1 MMEWIV
7 SSSLLI
13 LVVLLL
19 RAVLGKRISAGLRYG
34 LWAVVLARLL
44 VPVSLFSL
52 AIMALPAV
60 EPPEALR
67 QESIYVLPV
76 ESRPAE
82 ESTVRFLE
90 DGQIEDP
97 ASFGYARLEDEGR
110 TVTRYAEKISP
121 LELLGWIWAAG
132 AAVMA
137 IFLIIANVRFAIRLR
152 RVRRLLKDTGAPV
165 PVYAAPALPSP
176 CLSGLFR
183 PAVYVTEEAAADPA
197 MLRHVLAHELT
208 HYRHLDHLWSVLR
221 GVVLAVHWWNP
232 LVWLA
237 VVCSRRDGELACDE
251 GALKRLGDGER
262 AAYGETL
269 LALVTAKSKPADLLS
284 FATTMTSGKRNLRER
299 IQRIAAQPKRLAGA
313 MVAVVALLTLS
324 TLAAFGQAKE
334 APAASSHDDAWK
346 TAVITVQEN
355 GIPYIQYED
364 GKKDLSEAPIPAPRE
379 WADADQAERNQA
391 QYLSFSPH
399 IWAELVSPTDGW
411 LVTCYASGE
420 SADTYVYKTADGG
433 ITWTEVSMP
442 GTNWHIAAVGFLTP
456 DRLIVAQQLY
466 EGEAPCLITKDG
478 GETWE
483 KVDLPDV
490 QVLSIGPAGPNTQT
504 IVMEVGRY
512 EEGPVTC
519 FMRSPDMG
527 DTWYLSYPT
536 YPATTIQADLDHDGI
551 LEDLSISRFRRDAG
565 YDFWSLL
572 WLSQREKPDKPA
584 AYHRDSWTGMAAT
597 VHPDWTAYFLCR
609 MDGEDYLLRYT
620 PYMSC
625 GLAEYSYKLFYLT
638 VYGEEVVVQE
648 NSLEFDI
655 NFESDQADRHQFD
668 PRAISAFMEEINAL
682 LANSEQLVNTD
693 EYLQETFHKEGR
705 LYDSLGWLDGN
716 EYGFSRDENRSLLEN
731 LLVYRNKAAES
742 AAFPYVSEVLFS
754 LRKEDIRMMSWGG
767 TNISYSRSKS
777 LVADTLNGLAGS
789 VEYLTDVDGDFSCG
803 SASIGYVRNGSETQ
817 HTILLEITETDEL
830 ENLVRITCAGEMTVL
845 IYSENPDND
854 SHYLRSV
861 PYSITAYVEDETL
874 YRMVYCNDALWE
886 D

>member
-1 MMEWIV
+1 MMEWIA

-13 LVVLLL
+13 LAVLFL

-34 LWAVVLARLL
+34 LWSVVLARLL

-52 AIMALPAV
+52 SVIALPAV

-76 ESRPAE
+76 ESKPAE
-82 ESTVRFLE
+82 ESGVRFAE
-90 DGQIEDP
+90 DGRIEAPD
-97 ASFGYARLEDEGR
+97 SFGYARLEDEGR
-110 TVTRYAEKISP
+110 TVIRYTEKVS
-121 LELLGWIWAAG
+121 LMELLGWIWAAG

-137 IFLIIANVRFAIRLR
+137 VVLIIANVRFTIRLR
-152 RVRRLLKDTGAPV
+152 RVRRPLEGTSAPV
-165 PVYAAPALPSP
+165 PVYTAMGLPSP
-176 CLSGLFR
+176 CLVGLFC
-183 PAVYVTEEAAADPA
+183 PAVYVPGEAAANPA
-197 MLRHVLAHELT
+197 TLRHVLAHELT
-208 HYRHLDHLWSVLR
+208 HYSHRDHLWSVLR
-221 GVVLAVHWWNP
+221 GVALAVHWWNP

-251 GALKRLGDGER
+251 GALKRLGEGER

-284 FATTMTSGKRNLRER
+284 FATTMTSGKRSLKER
-299 IQRIAAQPKRLAGA
+299 IQRIAQQPKRLAGA
-313 MVAVVALLTLS
+313 MVAVIALLSLS

-334 APAASSHDDAWK
+334 APVAGSHDDAWK

-355 GIPYIQYED
+355 GAPYIQYEN
-364 GKKDLSEAPIPAPRE
+364 GKEDLSGEPIPAPRE
-379 WADADQAERNQA
+379 WADDDLAERSEA
-391 QYLSFSPH
+391 KYLLSSPH
-399 IWAELVSPTDGW
+399 IWAKLVSPSDGW
-411 LVTCYASGE
+411 LVACSRGE
-420 SADTYVYKTADGG
+420 VIDTYVYKTADGG

-483 KVDLPDV
+483 EVDLPDL
-490 QVLSIGPAGPNTQT
+490 QVLSVGPAGPNTQT
-504 IVMEVGRY
+504 IVIEAGRY

-551 LEDLSISRFRRDAG
+551 PEDLTLSRSRRDAG

-572 WLSQREKPDKPA
+572 WLSQRGKPDKPA
-584 AYHRDSWTGMAAT
+584 PYHRDSWTGMAT
-597 VHPDWTAYFLCR
+597 SVHPDWTAFFLCR
-609 MDGEDYLLRYT
+609 MDGEDYLLQYT

-668 PRAISAFMEEINAL
+668 PRAVNAFMEEINAL

-693 EYLQETFHKEGR
+693 EYLQETFQKEGR

-716 EYGFSRDENRSLLEN
+716 EYGFSRDKNRSLLEN
-731 LLVYRNKAAES
+731 LLVYRNRAAES
-742 AAFPYVSEVLFS
+742 AAFPYVSDVLSS

-767 TNISYSRSKS
+767 TNISYRRNKS

-789 VEYLTDVDGDFSCG
+789 VEYLTDVDGDFSRG
-803 SASIGYVRNGSETQ
+803 SAFIGYISDGSETQ

-830 ENLVRITCAGEMTVL
+830 ENIVRITCKGETTVL

-861 PYSITAYVEDETL
+861 PYAITAYVEDETL

>member
-1 MMEWIV
+1 MMEWIA

-13 LVVLLL
+13 LAVLFL

-34 LWAVVLARLL
+34 LWSVVLARLL

-52 AIMALPAV
+52 SVIALPAV

-76 ESRPAE
+76 ESKPAE
-82 ESTVRFLE
+82 GSGVRFAE
-90 DGQIEDP
+90 DGRIEAPD
-97 ASFGYARLEDEGR
+97 SFGYARLEDEGR

-137 IFLIIANVRFAIRLR
+137 VVLIIANVRFTIRLR
-152 RVRRLLKDTGAPV
+152 RVRRPLEGTSAPV
-165 PVYAAPALPSP
+165 PVYTAMGLPSP
-176 CLSGLFR
+176 CLVGLFC
-183 PAVYVTEEAAADPA
+183 PAVYVTGEAAANPA
-197 MLRHVLAHELT
+197 TLRHVLAHELT
-208 HYRHLDHLWSVLR
+208 HYSHRDHLWSVLR
-221 GVVLAVHWWNP
+221 GVALAVHWWNP
-232 LVWLA
+232 LVWLT

-251 GALKRLGDGER
+251 GALKRLGEGER

-269 LALVTAKSKPADLLS
+269 LALVTTKSKPADLLS
-284 FATTMTSGKRNLRER
+284 FATTMTSGKRSLKER
-299 IQRIAAQPKRLAGA
+299 IQRIAQQPKRLAGA
-313 MVAVVALLTLS
+313 MVAVIALLSLS

-334 APAASSHDDAWK
+334 APAAGSHDDAWK
-346 TAVITVQEN
+346 NAVITVQEN
-355 GIPYIQYED
+355 GIPYIQYEN
-364 GKKDLSEAPIPAPRE
+364 GREDLSGEPIPAPRE
-379 WADADQAERNQA
+379 WADDDLAERSEA
-391 QYLSFSPH
+391 RYLPSSPH

-411 LVTCYASGE
+411 LVACYGRGE
-420 SADTYVYKTADGG
+420 AADAYVYKTSDSGM
-433 ITWTEVSMP
+433 TWSETAMP
-442 GTNWHIAAVGFLTP
+442 GTGWHIAAVGFLTP

-483 KVDLPDV
+483 EVDLPDV
-490 QVLSIGPAGPNTQT
+490 QVLSVGPAGPNTQT
-504 IVMEVGRY
+504 IVIEAGRY

-551 LEDLSISRFRRDAG
+551 PEDLTLSRSRRDAG

-572 WLSQREKPDKPA
+572 WLSQRGKPDKPA
-584 AYHRDSWTGMAAT
+584 AYHRDSWTGMAT
-597 VHPDWTAYFLCR
+597 SVHPDWTAFFLCR
-609 MDGEDYLLRYT
+609 MDGEDYLLQYT

-668 PRAISAFMEEINAL
+668 PRAVNAFMEEINAL

-716 EYGFSRDENRSLLEN
+716 EYGFSRAENRSLLEN
-731 LLVYRNKAAES
+731 LLIYRNQALAEAAVPHAEKLLADITADDIQFMQGSRGVSKTDIVRVLNSLSAKVTLSSEERDAGSHPRRYLVGYTRDDSQHHTICLEAGAAEG
-742 AAFPYVSEVLFS
+742 EVYLDF
-754 LRKEDIRMMSWGG
+754 EG
-767 TNISYSRSKS
+767 T
-777 LVADTLNGLAGS
+777 V
-789 VEYLTDVDGDFSCG
+789 
-803 SASIGYVRNGSETQ
+803 
-817 HTILLEITETDEL
+817 
-830 ENLVRITCAGEMTVL
+830 TVPF
-845 IYSENPDND
+845 YSENPDND
-854 SHYLRSV
+854 AMYLRDV
-861 PYSITAYVEDETL
+861 PYSITGIVDDTE
-874 YRMVYCNDALWE
+874 LWQLVTE
-886 D
+886 NG

>member
-1 MMEWIV
+1 MMEWIA

-13 LVVLLL
+13 LAVLFL

-34 LWAVVLARLL
+34 LWSVVLARLL

-52 AIMALPAV
+52 SVIALPAV

-76 ESRPAE
+76 ESKPAE
-82 ESTVRFLE
+82 ESGVRFAE
-90 DGQIEDP
+90 DGRIEAPD
-97 ASFGYARLEDEGR
+97 SFGYARLEDEGR
-110 TVTRYAEKISP
+110 TVIRYTEKVS
-121 LELLGWIWAAG
+121 LMELLGWIWAAG

-137 IFLIIANVRFAIRLR
+137 VVLIIANVRFTIRLR
-152 RVRRLLKDTGAPV
+152 RVRRPLEGTSAPV
-165 PVYAAPALPSP
+165 PVYTAMGLPSP
-176 CLSGLFR
+176 CLVGLFC
-183 PAVYVTEEAAADPA
+183 PAVYVTGEAAANPA
-197 MLRHVLAHELT
+197 TLRHVLAHELT
-208 HYRHLDHLWSVLR
+208 HYSHRDHLWSVLR
-221 GVVLAVHWWNP
+221 GVALAVHWWNP

-251 GALKRLGDGER
+251 GALKRLGEGER

-284 FATTMTSGKRNLRER
+284 FATTMTGGKRSLKER
-299 IQRIAAQPKRLAGA
+299 IRRIAQQPKRLAGA
-313 MVAVVALLTLS
+313 MVAVIALLSLS

-334 APAASSHDDAWK
+334 APAAGSHDDAWK
-346 TAVITVQEN
+346 NAVITVQEN
-355 GIPYIQYED
+355 GIPYIQYEN
-364 GKKDLSEAPIPAPRE
+364 GREDLSGEPIPAPRE
-379 WADADQAERNQA
+379 WADDDLAERSEA
-391 QYLSFSPH
+391 RYLPSSPH

-411 LVTCYASGE
+411 LVACYGRGE
-420 SADTYVYKTADGG
+420 AADAYVYKTSDSGM
-433 ITWTEVSMP
+433 TWSETAMP
-442 GTNWHIAAVGFLTP
+442 GTGWHIAAVGFLTP

-483 KVDLPDV
+483 KVDLLDV

-536 YPATTIQADLDHDGI
+536 YPATTIQADLDHDGTP
-551 LEDLSISRFRRDAG
+551 EKLSISRSHQEYYER
-565 YDFWSLL
+565 WSLL
-572 WLSQREKPDKPA
+572 WLSPLEKPDKPLLD
-584 AYHRDSWTGMAAT
+584 YSWHGMAAS
-597 VHPDWTAYFLCR
+597 VHPDWTSFFLCQ
-609 MDGEDYLLRYT
+609 MDGEDYLLQYT
-620 PYMSC
+620 PYMST
-625 GLAEYSYKLFYLT
+625 GLGEYSYKLFYLT
-638 VYGEEVVVQE
+638 AKGEEVVVQE
-648 NSLEFDI
+648 NFLEFDI
-655 NFESDQADRHQFD
+655 NFEAEFADRHQFD
-668 PRAISAFMEEINAL
+668 PRAINAFMEKINAL

-767 TNISYSRSKS
+767 TNISYRRSKS

-789 VEYLTDVDGDFSCG
+789 VEYLTDVDGDFSRG
-803 SASIGYVRNGSETQ
+803 SAFIGYISDGSETQ

-830 ENLVRITCAGEMTVL
+830 ENIVRITCKGETTVL

-861 PYSITAYVEDETL
+861 PYAITAYVEDETL

>member
-1 MMEWIV
+1 MAK
-7 SSSLLI
+7 SSLVI
-13 LVVLLL
+13 
-19 RAVLGKRISAGLRYG
+19 
-34 LWAVVLARLL
+34 
-44 VPVSLFSL
+44 
-52 AIMALPAV
+52 
-60 EPPEALR
+60 
-67 QESIYVLPV
+67 V
-76 ESRPAE
+76 ESPAKAKTIGKYLGPGYQVKACMGHLRDLPKSTLSVDIENNFEPNYRPIKGK
-82 ESTVRFLE
+82 E
-90 DGQIEDP
+90 DIINDLKKSAKASELVYLATDP
-97 ASFGYARLEDEGR
+97 DREGE
-110 TVTRYAEKISP
+110 AISWH
-121 LELLGWIWAAG
+121 LKELLGLSDEKARRVTFNEITKRVVNESIAQPREIDQSLVDAQQARRILDRIVGYQLSPLLWKKIRSGLSAGRVQSVATRMVCDREHEIAAFQPQEYWSLDAKLSADG
-132 AAVMA
+132 TERTAFLAHYHGENGKKKELNSIEEVEAVVEAVKNAAFAVRSVKRQDKQRSPSPPFTTSTLQQEASRKLSMTPRRTMA
-137 IFLIIANVRFAIRLR
+137 I
-152 RVRRLLKDTGAPV
+152 
-165 PVYAAPALPSP
+165 
-176 CLSGLFR
+176 
-183 PAVYVTEEAAADPA
+183 
-197 MLRHVLAHELT
+197 
-208 HYRHLDHLWSVLR
+208 
-221 GVVLAVHWWNP
+221 
-232 LVWLA
+232 
-237 VVCSRRDGELACDE
+237 
-251 GALKRLGDGER
+251 
-262 AAYGETL
+262 
-269 LALVTAKSKPADLLS
+269 
-284 FATTMTSGKRNLRER
+284 
-299 IQRIAAQPKRLAGA
+299 
-313 MVAVVALLTLS
+313 
-324 TLAAFGQAKE
+324 
-334 APAASSHDDAWK
+334 
-346 TAVITVQEN
+346 
-355 GIPYIQYED
+355 
-364 GKKDLSEAPIPAPRE
+364 
-379 WADADQAERNQA
+379 
-391 QYLSFSPH
+391 
-399 IWAELVSPTDGW
+399 
-411 LVTCYASGE
+411 
-420 SADTYVYKTADGG
+420 
-433 ITWTEVSMP
+433 
-442 GTNWHIAAVGFLTP
+442 
-456 DRLIVAQQLY
+456 AQQLY

-609 MDGEDYLLRYT
+609 MDGEDYLLQYT

-682 LANSEQLVNTD
+682 LASSEQLVNTD

-731 LLVYRNKAAES
+731 LLVYRNKAVES

-767 TNISYSRSKS
+767 TNMSYRRSKS
-777 LVADTLNGLAGS
+777 LVADTLNGLAGK
-789 VEYLTDVDGDFSCG
+789 VEYLTGVDGDFSRG
-803 SASIGYVRNGSETQ
+803 GASIGYVRNGSETQ

>member
-1 MMEWIV
+1 MMEWIA

-13 LVVLLL
+13 LAVLFL

-34 LWAVVLARLL
+34 LWSVVLARLL

-52 AIMALPAV
+52 SVIALPAV

-76 ESRPAE
+76 ESKPAE
-82 ESTVRFLE
+82 ESGVRFAE
-90 DGQIEDP
+90 DGRIEAPD
-97 ASFGYARLEDEGR
+97 SFGYARLEDEGR

-137 IFLIIANVRFAIRLR
+137 VVLIIANVRFTIRLR
-152 RVRRLLKDTGAPV
+152 RVRRPLEGTSAPV
-165 PVYAAPALPSP
+165 PVYTAMGLPSP
-176 CLSGLFR
+176 CLVGLFC
-183 PAVYVTEEAAADPA
+183 PAVYVTEEAAANPA
-197 MLRHVLAHELT
+197 TLRHVLAHELT
-208 HYRHLDHLWSVLR
+208 HYSHRDHLWSVLR
-221 GVVLAVHWWNP
+221 GVALAVHWWNP

-251 GALKRLGDGER
+251 GALKRLGGGER
-262 AAYGETL
+262 TAYGETL

-284 FATTMTSGKRNLRER
+284 FATTMTGGKRSLKER
-299 IQRIAAQPKRLAGA
+299 IQRIAQQPKRLAGA
-313 MVAVVALLTLS
+313 MVAVIALLSLS

-334 APAASSHDDAWK
+334 APAAGSHDDAWK
-346 TAVITVQEN
+346 NAVITVQEN
-355 GIPYIQYED
+355 GIPYIQYEN
-364 GKKDLSEAPIPAPRE
+364 GREDLSGEPIPAPRE
-379 WADADQAERNQA
+379 WADDDLAERSEA
-391 QYLSFSPH
+391 RYLPSSPH

-411 LVTCYASGE
+411 LVACYGRGE
-420 SADTYVYKTADGG
+420 AADAYVYKTSDSGM
-433 ITWTEVSMP
+433 TWSETAMP
-442 GTNWHIAAVGFLTP
+442 GTGWHIAAVGFLTP
-456 DRLIVAQQLY
+456 DRLIVAQQLLD
-466 EGEAPCLITKDG
+466 GEAPCLITKDG

-483 KVDLPDV
+483 EVDLPDV
-490 QVLSIGPAGPNTQT
+490 QVLSVGPAGPNTQT
-504 IVMEVGRY
+504 IVIEAGRY

-551 LEDLSISRFRRDAG
+551 PEDLTLSRSRRDAG

-572 WLSQREKPDKPA
+572 WLSQRGKPDKPA
-584 AYHRDSWTGMAAT
+584 PYHRDSWAGMATT
-597 VHPDWTAYFLCR
+597 VHPDWTAFFLCR
-609 MDGEDYLLRYT
+609 MDGEDYLLQYT

-668 PRAISAFMEEINAL
+668 PRAVNAFMEEINAL

-693 EYLQETFHKEGR
+693 EYLQETFQKEGR

-731 LLVYRNKAAES
+731 LLVYRNRAAES
-742 AAFPYVSEVLFS
+742 AAFPYVSDVLSS

-767 TNISYSRSKS
+767 TNISYRRSKS

-789 VEYLTDVDGDFSCG
+789 VEYLTDVDGDFSRG
-803 SASIGYVRNGSETQ
+803 SAFIGYISDGSETQ

-830 ENLVRITCAGEMTVL
+830 ENIVRITCKGETTVL

-861 PYSITAYVEDETL
+861 PYTITAYVEDETL

>member
-1 MMEWIV
+1 MMEWIA

-13 LVVLLL
+13 LAVLFL

-34 LWAVVLARLL
+34 LWSVVLARLL

-52 AIMALPAV
+52 SVIALPAV

-76 ESRPAE
+76 ESKPAE
-82 ESTVRFLE
+82 ESGVRFAE
-90 DGQIEDP
+90 DGRIEAPD
-97 ASFGYARLEDEGR
+97 SFGYARLEDEGR
-110 TVTRYAEKISP
+110 TVIRYTEKVS
-121 LELLGWIWAAG
+121 LMELLGWIWAAG

-137 IFLIIANVRFAIRLR
+137 VVLIIANVRFTIRLR
-152 RVRRLLKDTGAPV
+152 RVRRPLEGTSAPV
-165 PVYAAPALPSP
+165 PVYTAMGLPSP
-176 CLSGLFR
+176 CLVGLFC
-183 PAVYVTEEAAADPA
+183 PAVYVTEEAAANPA
-197 MLRHVLAHELT
+197 TLRHVLAHELT
-208 HYRHLDHLWSVLR
+208 HYNHRDHLWSVLR
-221 GVVLAVHWWNP
+221 GAALAVHWWNP

-251 GALKRLGDGER
+251 GALKRLGGGER
-262 AAYGETL
+262 TAYGETL

-284 FATTMTSGKRNLRER
+284 FATTMTGGKRSLKER
-299 IQRIAAQPKRLAGA
+299 IQRIAQQPKRLAGA
-313 MVAVVALLTLS
+313 MVAVIALLSLS

-334 APAASSHDDAWK
+334 APAAGSHDDAWK
-346 TAVITVQEN
+346 NAVITVQEN
-355 GIPYIQYED
+355 GIPYIQYEN
-364 GKKDLSEAPIPAPRE
+364 GREDLSGEPIPAPRE
-379 WADADQAERNQA
+379 WADDDLAERSEA
-391 QYLSFSPH
+391 RYLPSSPH

-411 LVTCYASGE
+411 LVACYGRGE
-420 SADTYVYKTADGG
+420 AADAYVYKTSDSGM
-433 ITWTEVSMP
+433 TWSETAMP
-442 GTNWHIAAVGFLTP
+442 GTGWHIAAVGFLTP
-456 DRLIVAQQLY
+456 DRLIVAQQLLD
-466 EGEAPCLITKDG
+466 GEAPCLITKDG

-483 KVDLPDV
+483 EVDLPDV
-490 QVLSIGPAGPNTQT
+490 QVLSVGPAGPNTQT
-504 IVMEVGRY
+504 IVIEAGRY

-551 LEDLSISRFRRDAG
+551 PEDLTLSRSRRDAG

-572 WLSQREKPDKPA
+572 WLSQRGKPDKPA
-584 AYHRDSWTGMAAT
+584 PYHRDSWAGMATT
-597 VHPDWTAYFLCR
+597 VHPDWTAFFLCR
-609 MDGEDYLLRYT
+609 MDGEDYLLQYT

-668 PRAISAFMEEINAL
+668 PRAVNAFMEEINAL

-693 EYLQETFHKEGR
+693 EYLQETFQKEGR

-731 LLVYRNKAAES
+731 LLVYRNRAAES
-742 AAFPYVSEVLFS
+742 AAFPYVSDVLSS

-767 TNISYSRSKS
+767 TNISYRRSKS

-789 VEYLTDVDGDFSCG
+789 VEYLTDVDGDFSRG
-803 SASIGYVRNGSETQ
+803 SAFIGYISDGSETQ

-830 ENLVRITCAGEMTVL
+830 ENIVRITCKGETTVL

-861 PYSITAYVEDETL
+861 PYTITAYVEDETL